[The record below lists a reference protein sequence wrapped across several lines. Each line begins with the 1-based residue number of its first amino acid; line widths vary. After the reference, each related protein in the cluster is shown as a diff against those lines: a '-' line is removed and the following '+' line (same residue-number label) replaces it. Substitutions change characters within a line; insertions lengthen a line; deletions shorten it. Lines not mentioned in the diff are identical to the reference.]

1 MSDNIE
7 ANIQKLIE
15 RYLIKYSPE
24 GITAKLE
31 IPDIP
36 ID

>member
-1 MSDNIE
+1 MSDNIN

-24 GITAKLE
+24 GITV
-31 IPDIP
+31 IP